1 MLRESSRNERETGQW
16 THINGQTD
24 RRILFCQVNIQT
36 LTLSLIFSSQNLKM
50 SKQWGAA
57 PVCPAC
63 KKSVY
68 PLESVFAAD
77 RKRFHRDCLQ
87 CKAKGCRH
95 RTGGRWREVIA
106 GCYFQLQSDREGSP
120 QAPGRLQH
128 LQQVL
133 RLSLQAP
140 GELQAPSCLVG
151 LTEFSLQEF
160 LAEGEETP
168 SERRARLA
176 REAEERDRRRQAG
189 EDERIKLEMAERE
202 EFNFSFLKVAEIVG
216 IAPESSICL

>member
-1 MLRESSRNERETGQW
+1 
-16 THINGQTD
+16 
-24 RRILFCQVNIQT
+24 
-36 LTLSLIFSSQNLKM
+36 M
-50 SKQWGAA
+50 SKKWGAG

-68 PLESVFAAD
+68 PLEEVFAAD
-77 RKRFHRDCLQ
+77 RKRFHRDCLR

-95 RTGGRWREVIA
+95 QTGG
-106 GCYFQLQSDREGSP
+106 GEG
-120 QAPGRLQH
+120 GRLQ
-128 LQQVL
+128 VVIF
-133 RLSLQAP
+133 S
-140 GELQAPSCLVG
+140 SS
-151 LTEFSLQEF
+151 LTEKDIHKHQDGYNICSKCYDSLYRPRVRPSSGAILQRTLTDSLQEF

-189 EDERIKLEMAERE
+189 EEERLRLELEEKE

>member
-1 MLRESSRNERETGQW
+1 M
-16 THINGQTD
+16 
-24 RRILFCQVNIQT
+24 
-36 LTLSLIFSSQNLKM
+36 
-50 SKQWGAA
+50 
-57 PVCPAC
+57 
-63 KKSVY
+63 
-68 PLESVFAAD
+68 
-77 RKRFHRDCLQ
+77 
-87 CKAKGCRH
+87 
-95 RTGGRWREVIA
+95 
-106 GCYFQLQSDREGSP
+106 
-120 QAPGRLQH
+120 
-128 LQQVL
+128 L

-140 GELQAPSCLVG
+140 GELQRLQPPSSLLG

-189 EDERIKLEMAERE
+189 EEERVRLEMEEKE